1 MELSPYILVIFTTL
15 SFEGTDC
22 VVYGMPVITYISIY
36 YYKNSM
42 G

>member
-1 MELSPYILVIFTTL
+1 MELSLYVLVIFITL

-22 VVYGMPVITYISIY
+22 VVYGMPVITYTSIY